1 MSKTE
6 RKIIEF
12 LEEKK
17 TLFFLLA
24 ITVLAALA
32 RYRARGFLSADMEFY
47 LLPWYEEIRANGGLM
62 ALGEQVGTYNI
73 AYQVCIALMTYIP
86 VNPIFLYKGF
96 SILFD
101 FLLAAVAALAVYE
114 HSGRN
119 CICCG
124 AFFANGAVE
133 FCVLGTV

>member
-73 AYQVCIALMTYIP
+73 AYLV
-86 VNPIFLYKGF
+86 
-96 SILFD
+96 
-101 FLLAAVAALAVYE
+101 
-114 HSGRN
+114 
-119 CICCG
+119 IC
-124 AFFANGAVE
+124 
-133 FCVLGTV
+133 